1 MKSLNSSGE
10 IHKEAHLANGIL
22 VVDDDP
28 LICEL
33 IQDVLETSEIR
44 SRTTTDSQQALI
56 LIQQEKFD
64 AVFLDVRM
72 PEPDGITLARQ
83 IRASALNRT
92 TPIAMIT
99 GESDRHLLTKLFDA
113 GATFVLFKP
122 IDRHRLLSLLRVSEG
137 LIQREARQFQR
148 VKVTCRVS
156 LQMGQEQSLGR
167 TLDMSLNGA
176 MVCVDK
182 IFPIR
187 SVIQV
192 ALELKT
198 WIGNRQRIAADGVAP
213 IELVFGVSAF
223 PHADEKFS
231 GLKSNNTAHPERVTQ
246 IRVAALIE
254 KASQSDSWLY

>member
-10 IHKEAHLANGIL
+10 INKEAHLANGIL

-33 IQDVLETSEIR
+33 IQDVLETAEIR
-44 SRTTTDSQQALI
+44 SRTTTDSQKASI

-72 PEPDGITLARQ
+72 PEPDGIALARQ

-122 IDRHRLLSLLRVSEG
+122 IDRHRLLRLLRVSEG
-137 LIQREARQFQR
+137 VIQREARQFQR
-148 VKVTCRVS
+148 VKVACKVS

-182 IFPIR
+182 IFPIG

-192 ALELKT
+192 ALELTHRKAPLSGT
-198 WIGNRQRIAADGVAP
+198 ARVVRVVGADCMGLHFENAP
-213 IELVFGVSAF
+213 PEHARKMQEFLLPLILAIETSPAIL
-223 PHADEKFS
+223 H
-231 GLKSNNTAHPERVTQ
+231 L
-246 IRVAALIE
+246 
-254 KASQSDSWLY
+254 